1 MYIPLGGNRQGVW
14 RGNLNMLLAMLV
26 SGLWHGASLN
36 FIIWGAARRGAGAV
50 QGLNLRA
57 ATTDALAGRGCAG
70 APADLPLRR
79 LRLIF
84 FRCASLDDAL
94 DMLGGIAGLSLGG
107 LLSTTGLLLLG
118 CVLYIAVYPQVLAL
132 LRQGFAA
139 SSRLPWQLYPIP
151 LGLFVS
157 LVIFASQSG
166 VPGFIYAS
174 F

>member
-1 MYIPLGGNRQGVW
+1 GVW

-36 FIIWGAARRGAGAV
+36 FIIWGALHGVGLALYKASTYVLPQPMRWPGADVLARLLTFHYVAFAW
-50 QGLNLRA
+50 
-57 ATTDALAGRGCAG
+57 
-70 APADLPLRR
+70 
-79 LRLIF
+79 IF
-84 FRCASLDDAL
+84 FRSASLDDAL
-94 DMLGGIAGLSLGG
+94 DMLAGIASLSLHG
-107 LLSTTGLLLLG
+107 LASHTGAMLLG
-118 CVLYIAVYPQVLAL
+118 CVLYIAIYPQLLAL
-132 LRQGFAA
+132 MRQGFAA